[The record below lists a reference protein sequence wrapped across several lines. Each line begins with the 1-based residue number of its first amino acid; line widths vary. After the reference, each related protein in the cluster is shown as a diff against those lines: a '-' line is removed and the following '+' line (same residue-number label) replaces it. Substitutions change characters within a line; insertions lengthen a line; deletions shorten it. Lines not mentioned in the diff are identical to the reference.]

1 VCFVP
6 LIKRGNSGRPSAM
19 PNYFGFYG
27 SPFCT
32 FLYLLDPHSLSSP
45 VMTHMV
51 KLTFSIHGDNSHGSL
66 ECLSSDLQELDSI
79 ELLVRLGI

>member
-27 SPFCT
+27 T
-32 FLYLLDPHSLSSP
+32 LLIFFGERNYKVEIASQHRAQ
-45 VMTHMV
+45 VHTWEV
-51 KLTFSIHGDNSHGSL
+51 VEYK
-66 ECLSSDLQELDSI
+66 CDLH
-79 ELLVRLGI
+79 